1 MNGVIRANVALQQ
14 QNDRGVGASQKKRVG
29 WVYSVLPVSLATG
42 PLGTLVQLYLFQLNG
57 PTLGTIYASLAV
69 AMFNG
74 VSIPASM
81 FWGYATDRLHDRKT
95 IVVVSYVLTA
105 LVLFAFFFFGSTP
118 GTILV
123 YSVFSFISAAAAT
136 PLNLLIMETEQKGK
150 WANAFA
156 RLSMISSLGN
166 VGGLVLSTLWG
177 VGGLPLILLS
187 IPLGT
192 FSLASAVL
200 AFATISEPAFVFE
213 GETIV
218 RRKASFFT
226 RFLALPLMFLT
237 TPGLVD
243 FRRLFRGLRFTLTSY
258 LPLFYISTVF
268 FYLSSGLFN
277 TSLVPALSTFSLST
291 GEVFAV
297 ILAGMVVQTLA
308 FRYAGRY
315 FERRSL
321 VSGSIQGLLLRGGC
335 YVLFGVFAL
344 VAAGPGYVIP
354 ALILYPLAS
363 GVAFAAYYISTY
375 TMMFNAI
382 QRGNAGSALG
392 VYSAVIG
399 VATLAGSLASGFI
412 SIFAGFHIT
421 FISAGLLL
429 FLAAAVVARLPA
441 SGHNEGP

>member
-1 MNGVIRANVALQQ
+1 MQQ
-14 QNDRGVGASQKKRVG
+14 QNDRGVSASGKMKRVG

-57 PTLGTIYASLAV
+57 PTLGIIYASLAV
-69 AMFNG
+69 AIFSG

-95 IVVVSYVLTA
+95 IVVVSYALTA

-123 YSVFSFISAAAAT
+123 YSVFSFIFAAAAT
-136 PLNLLIMETEQKGK
+136 PLNLLIMETEQKGR
-150 WANAFA
+150 WAKAFA
-156 RLSMISSLGN
+156 RLSMMSSLGN

-177 VGGLPLILLS
+177 VEGLPLILLS
-187 IPLGT
+187 IPLGG
-192 FSLASAVL
+192 FSLVSAVL
-200 AFATISEPAFVFE
+200 AFATITEPAFVFE

-218 RRKASFFT
+218 RRKSSFFT
-226 RFLALPLMFLT
+226 RFLALPLMFIS
-237 TPGLVD
+237 TPGLWD

-297 ILAGMVVQTLA
+297 ILSGMVVQTLA

-321 VSGSIQGLLLRGGC
+321 ASGSIQGLLLRGGC

-344 VAAGPGYVIP
+344 VAAGPAYVAP

-375 TMMFNAI
+375 TMMFNVV
-382 QRGNAGSALG
+382 QTENAGSALG

-399 VATLAGSLASGFI
+399 LATLAGSLASGFI
-412 SIFAGFHIT
+412 SVFVGFHVT

-441 SGHNEGP
+441 SGHKEGPKS

>member
-1 MNGVIRANVALQQ
+1 MQQ
-14 QNDRGVGASQKKRVG
+14 QSDKGVSAGGKRKRRVG

-42 PLGTLVQLYLFQLNG
+42 PLGTLVQLYLFQVNG

-69 AMFNG
+69 AIFNG

-81 FWGYATDRLHDRKT
+81 FWGYATDRLHNRKT
-95 IVVVSYVLTA
+95 IVAVSYALTA
-105 LVLFAFFFFGSTP
+105 LVLFAFFFLGNTP

-136 PLNLLIMETEQKGK
+136 PLNLLIMETEQKGR
-150 WANAFA
+150 WTRAFA
-156 RLSMISSLGN
+156 RLSMMSSLGS

-177 VGGLPLILLS
+177 VQRLPLILLS
-187 IPLGT
+187 IPLGS

-200 AFATISEPAFVFE
+200 AFATIREPAFILE
-213 GETIV
+213 RETIV
-218 RRKASFFT
+218 RRRASFFT

-237 TPGLVD
+237 TPGLLD
-243 FRRLFRGLRFTLTSY
+243 FRRLFRGLRFSLTSY
-258 LPLFYISTVF
+258 LPLFYISTVC
-268 FYLSSGLFN
+268 FYLSSGVFN

-297 ILAGMVVQTLA
+297 ILSGMVVQTLA
-308 FRYAGRY
+308 FQYAGRY
-315 FERRSL
+315 FEGRSL
-321 VSGSIQGLLLRGGC
+321 ASGSIQGLLLRGGC

-344 VAAGPGYVIP
+344 VAAGPAYVVP

-412 SIFAGFHIT
+412 SIFAGFHVT

-441 SGHNEGP
+441 SGTTESPQSRADD